1 VGAIPLVIERLPSGI
16 ARLDEILAGGLV
28 SDSINLL
35 IGVPGSGKT
44 ILAQRYA
51 FTNGTVER
59 PALYIS
65 TVSEPLD
72 KIVRFGQTL
81 SFFDVKAV
89 GKRVLY
95 EDIGD
100 DVGRGGL
107 PAVTERIQTLLRERI
122 PGVVVIDSFKA
133 LTPYASDAREYRT
146 FLHSLAG
153 AVSAITGSSFW
164 LGEYSSDQI
173 ANAPEFA
180 VADSVIAL
188 GTRPI
193 GDRSERVLEVLKLR
207 GSDYASGQHGYRLTG
222 DGLDVFPRLADTR
235 DDSTYTLDPERVST
249 GIPLL
254 DEMLGDGY
262 WPGSTTLCAGPSG
275 IGKTLMG
282 LHFIT
287 SGAADSEPGVI
298 ASLQENPSQLQR
310 VAQSFSWKLDGAVEV
325 MYRSP
330 VDIQIDEWIYDLLET
345 VERTG
350 ARRVLIDSLADLQ
363 FASGDPTRFR
373 EYMYSLTQ
381 RFSRAGVSA
390 FMTSEVAELF
400 TVTRLSD
407 QGVSHLSDNVLL
419 MQYLR
424 DGEGIRRAITVLK
437 TRATNSNNHVREFT
451 ITADG
456 ITLGDA
462 IDTRTSDA
470 V

>member
-1 VGAIPLVIERLPSGI
+1 VIERLPSGI
-16 ARLDEILAGGLV
+16 ARLDEIFSGGLV
-28 SDSINLL
+28 PDSINLV

-59 PALYIS
+59 PALYMS

-81 SFFDVKAV
+81 SFFDIQAV

-100 DVGRGGL
+100 DLGRGGL
-107 PAVTERIQTLLRERI
+107 PAVTERIQTLLRERR

-133 LTPYASDAREYRT
+133 LTPYASDARDYRN

-164 LGEYSSDQI
+164 LGEYGSDEI
-173 ANAPEFA
+173 ARAPEFA
-180 VADSVIAL
+180 VADSVISL
-188 GTRPI
+188 STRAI

-207 GSDYASGQHGYRLTG
+207 GSDHASGQHGYRLTG
-222 DGLDVFPRLADTR
+222 DGLDIFPRLADTR
-235 DDSTYTLDPERVST
+235 DDTPYSMDRERVSS

-287 SGAADSEPGVI
+287 SGAAQGEPGVI

-310 VAQSFSWKLDGAVEV
+310 VGKSFSWTLDGDVEV

-330 VDIQIDEWIYDLLET
+330 VDIQIDEWIYELLET
-345 VERTG
+345 IKRTG
-350 ARRVLIDSLADLQ
+350 ARRVLIDSIADLQ
-363 FASGDPTRFR
+363 FASGDRIRFR

-381 RFSRAGVSA
+381 RFSRTGVSA
-390 FMTSEVAELF
+390 FMTSELADLF
-400 TVTRLSD
+400 TVTRLPD
-407 QGVSHLSDNVLL
+407 HGVSHLSDNVLL
-419 MQYLR
+419 LQYLG
-424 DGEGIRRAITVLK
+424 DGAAIRRAIIVLK
-437 TRATNSNNHVREFT
+437 TRATKHDTHVREFT

-456 ITLGDA
+456 ITLGDT
-462 IDTRTSDA
+462 IDSRPSNA
-470 V
+470 VG

>member
-1 VGAIPLVIERLPSGI
+1 
-16 ARLDEILAGGLV
+16 
-28 SDSINLL
+28 
-35 IGVPGSGKT
+35 
-44 ILAQRYA
+44 
-51 FTNGTVER
+51 
-59 PALYIS
+59 
-65 TVSEPLD
+65 
-72 KIVRFGQTL
+72 
-81 SFFDVKAV
+81 
-89 GKRVLY
+89 
-95 EDIGD
+95 
-100 DVGRGGL
+100 
-107 PAVTERIQTLLRERI
+107 
-122 PGVVVIDSFKA
+122 
-133 LTPYASDAREYRT
+133 
-146 FLHSLAG
+146 
-153 AVSAITGSSFW
+153 
-164 LGEYSSDQI
+164 
-173 ANAPEFA
+173 
-180 VADSVIAL
+180 
-188 GTRPI
+188 
-193 GDRSERVLEVLKLR
+193 
-207 GSDYASGQHGYRLTG
+207 
-222 DGLDVFPRLADTR
+222 
-235 DDSTYTLDPERVST
+235 
-249 GIPLL
+249 
-254 DEMLGDGY
+254 
-262 WPGSTTLCAGPSG
+262 
-275 IGKTLMG
+275 MG

-287 SGAADSEPGVI
+287 HGAAHGEPGVI

>member
-1 VGAIPLVIERLPSGI
+1 VIERLPSGN
-16 ARLDEILAGGLV
+16 ARLDGILSGGLV
-28 SDSINLL
+28 SNAINLL

-44 ILAQRYA
+44 ILAQQYA
-51 FTNGTVER
+51 FTNGTVEQ

-65 TVSEPLD
+65 TVSKPLD

-81 SFFDVKAV
+81 SFFDVEAV

-100 DVGRGGL
+100 DLGRGGL
-107 PAVTERIQTLLRERI
+107 PAVTERIQTLLRERL

-133 LTPYASDAREYRT
+133 LTPYASDAADYRT

-164 LGEYSSDQI
+164 LGEYSGDEI
-173 ANAPEFA
+173 ATAPEFA
-180 VADSVIAL
+180 VADSVISL
-188 GTRPI
+188 GTRAV

-207 GSDYASGQHGYRLTG
+207 GSDYASGQHGYRVSG
-222 DGLDVFPRLADTR
+222 EGLDVFPRLADTR
-235 DDSTYTLDPERVST
+235 DDSIYSLDPERVST

-254 DEMLGDGY
+254 DQMLGDGY

-287 SGAADSEPGVI
+287 SGAAQDEPGVI

-310 VAQSFSWKLDGAVEV
+310 VAHSFSWTLDGVVEV

-330 VDIQIDEWIYDLLET
+330 VDIQIDEWIYELLET

-363 FASGDPTRFR
+363 FASGDRTRFR

-381 RFSRAGVSA
+381 RFSRAGVSV
-390 FMTSEVAELF
+390 FMTSELADLF
-400 TVTRLSD
+400 TATRLSD

-419 MQYLR
+419 LQYLR
-424 DGEGIRRAITVLK
+424 DGASVRRAITVLK
-437 TRATNSNNHVREFT
+437 TRATKNDTQVREFT
-451 ITADG
+451 ITTGG
-456 ITLGDA
+456 ITLGDT
-462 IDTRTSDA
+462 IDSRPSTGGA
-470 V
+470 EAEN